1 MFAYSGDMSVFGL
14 VNLVLWGV
22 VFALEIWAFVDAV
35 RRPAAHFKAVGK
47 LDKVVWLLILGLLAG
62 ASLLAMNPLSFFVV
76 GGAAASLIYLYGIR
90 PQLQALGGGRG
101 RGGRSSSDGPY
112 GPW

>member
-1 MFAYSGDMSVFGL
+1 MSVFGL
-14 VNLVLWGV
+14 VNLALWLV
-22 VFALEIWAFVDAV
+22 VVGLEVWAFVDAA

-47 LDKVVWLLILGLLAG
+47 LEKVVWLLILGLLAG
-62 ASLLAMNPLSFFVV
+62 ASLVVRNPLSIFVV
-76 GGAAASLIYLYGIR
+76 AGAIGSLVYLYGIR

-101 RGGRSSSDGPY
+101 RRSSSDGPY